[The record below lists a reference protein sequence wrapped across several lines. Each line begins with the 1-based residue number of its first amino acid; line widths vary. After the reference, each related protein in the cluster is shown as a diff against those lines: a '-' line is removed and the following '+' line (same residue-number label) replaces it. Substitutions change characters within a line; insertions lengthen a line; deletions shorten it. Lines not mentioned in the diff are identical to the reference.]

1 LTETFTSVP
10 PASAASAR
18 ELEDEEDGDAGGE
31 EDDELD
37 EDLLLGMDGEEGWL
51 DEDELGID
59 GDEGEEDDEEL
70 GIEGELGEEE
80 EDELGIEGMELLELL
95 ELEVVSQPASSRA
108 RAETVNSALREECVP
123 VLMLLLL
130 LSTPHVSD
138 GFRRQL
144 PKVTQAAGIWLH
156 KARPKTGPAIV

>member
-18 ELEDEEDGDAGGE
+18 ELEDEEDGEGGE
-31 EDDELD
+31 EEDEELD
-37 EDLLLGMDGEEGWL
+37 EDLLLGMDGDDGWL

-80 EDELGIEGMELLELL
+80 EDELGIEGIELLELL

-108 RAETVNSALREECVP
+108 KAETVNSALREECVP
-123 VLMLLLL
+123 GVLMLLFLL
-130 LSTPHVSD
+130 ITPHVSD
-138 GFRRQL
+138 WFRR
-144 PKVTQAAGIWLH
+144 
-156 KARPKTGPAIV
+156 